1 MAWTFSAA
9 LAVTQITPAFA
20 SGRVGHLLRQAQD
33 AVVDD
38 HAVQPRTGKYR
49 ALKILLWGS
58 NKAMRWQLRHGLAP
72 RAFALLETTG
82 RTSGRPRHTCVGNG
96 LIGDTFWLI
105 AVHGLQADW
114 VRNIVKEP
122 KVRVLVGRRWR
133 SGTASLMPDDDTEQ
147 RSRTLPYQWDA
158 AVGRSMAT
166 TPLTVRID
174 LQQSND
180 ADAP

>member
-1 MAWTFSAA
+1 MSGPAHPAA
-9 LAVTQITPAFA
+9 GRAVD
-20 SGRVGHLLRQAQD
+20 HLPRQEQD
-33 AVVDD
+33 AVVDELG
-38 HAVQPRTGKYR
+38 VVRWTRKYR
-49 ALKILLWGS
+49 VLKVLLSGG
-58 NKAMRWQLRHGLAP
+58 NRAMRWQLGHGLAP

-158 AVGRSMAT
+158 AVGRAMST

-174 LQQSND
+174 LQQSSD
-180 ADAP
+180 PTAP